1 MEHRPP
7 ELHPGRHRGGLW
19 RFHSGGQHSVS
30 LLWDVEDH
38 LLLAHRG
45 HGPVQHQLPSLW
57 GAQVLVSVE
66 QWFSVEGERIT
77 MCGYKQT
84 RRICLTELD
93 N

>member
-7 ELHPGRHRGGLW
+7 ELHPGRHRGGL
-19 RFHSGGQHSVS
+19 RCFHTGGQHSVS

-57 GAQVLVSVE
+57 RAQVLVSVG
-66 QWFSVEGERIT
+66 Q
-77 MCGYKQT
+77 
-84 RRICLTELD
+84 
-93 N
+93 